1 RRRSR
6 SGSPARS
13 ACRPARARRRARE
26 SGCLPRASIGAPAR
40 SRPASSRGRRRSAPR
55 LAARERSP
63 ARRGRS
69 RTTARARRAR
79 RRNLA
84 CTGRWP
90 RHGPTRCRSESR
102 RDPGARRPAARTE
115 VYQPASRTEGP
126 ERSEGVGARAGA
138 AEHDPSPTRWRE
150 ESQRVGPKG
159 PSEARVSE
167 RAQAQPSTIRV
178 RLAGVKKASESDRR
192 ARATNSSLSAGAA
205 RACVVGDL
213 AVLARAPTGV
223 GVGWIVAV
231 TAGQRADPGLELTDR
246 LAEIAQIGALL

>member
-1 RRRSR
+1 DRQHPTIELDGPLELAALPQALAVDPDQLQISLAGVEGVSLAGVKISQRVGPKGPSV
-6 SGSPARS
+6 ARVS
-13 ACRPARARRRARE
+13 ERAQAKPSTIRV
-26 SGCLPRASIGAPAR
+26 
-40 SRPASSRGRRRSAPR
+40 R
-55 LAARERSP
+55 LA
-63 ARRGRS
+63 
-69 RTTARARRAR
+69 
-79 RRNLA
+79 
-84 CTGRWP
+84 
-90 RHGPTRCRSESR
+90 
-102 RDPGARRPAARTE
+102 
-115 VYQPASRTEGP
+115 
-126 ERSEGVGARAGA
+126 GVKI
-138 AEHDPSPTRWRE
+138 
-150 ESQRVGPKG
+150 SQRVGPKG